1 MPGVFRI
8 RDVAKAGCADLS
20 YVDVAPNKLW
30 GVRRVL
36 IAGDRC
42 TAGGTAAV

>member
-8 RDVAKAGCADLS
+8 RDVEKAGCVDLS
-20 YVDVAPNKLW
+20 YVDVALNKLW